1 MRCLP
6 ARTVSIAATA
16 SLVGLLSAGA
26 APAPAATSSIRVLA
40 FTKTAGFRHAS
51 IPAAVQALEQLGA
64 KGGFAVDATED
75 ASAFSDGNLAR
86 YDAVVFA
93 LTTGDILN
101 DSQQAAFQ
109 RYIGRG
115 GGFAGIHSAS
125 DTEHDWPWYGDLVGA
140 FFRIH
145 PAIQPAVITVTDRS
159 DPSTLRLP
167 RRWQRT
173 DEWYAFATNPRG
185 GVHVLATLDESTYSP
200 GGATMG
206 SDHPIAWSHVYAG
219 GRAWYTA
226 GGHTIEAYAEP
237 LFLGHVL
244 GGILWAVGVDPPRI
258 MGVATTT
265 RNRRLSIVA
274 HHSMC
279 PRCRAKLVVLVRGHR
294 VTFPMTIDATT
305 ARVTTRAL
313 PPGLRRFSIVL
324 EDRATGSTTTT
335 RRSARVL

>member
-6 ARTVSIAATA
+6 ARTISIAATA

-26 APAPAATSSIRVLA
+26 APAPAATPSIRVLV
-40 FTKTAGFRHAS
+40 FTKTAGFRHES
-51 IPAAVQALEQLGA
+51 IPAAVQALERLGA
-64 KGGFAVDATED
+64 KGGFAVDPTED
-75 ASAFSDGNLAR
+75 ASAFSNGNLAR

-109 RYIGRG
+109 RYVNRG

-140 FFRIH
+140 FFRTH

-167 RRWQRT
+167 RRWERT

-200 GGATMG
+200 GSATMG

-226 GGHTIEAYAEP
+226 GGHTNEAYAEP

-244 GGILWAVGVDPPRI
+244 GGILWAAGVDPPRI
-258 MGVATTT
+258 MSVAATT
-265 RNRRLSIVA
+265 RNRRLSILA
-274 HHSMC
+274 HHSPC
-279 PRCRAKLVVLVRGHR
+279 PRCRAKLVVLVKGRR
-294 VTFPMTIDATT
+294 VSFPMTIDATT

-313 PPGLRRFSIVL
+313 PAGLRRFSIVL

-335 RRSARVL
+335 RRSARVW